1 MSLKV
6 YEIWPP
12 PLVIAH
18 QRYHSAMKRVYELYR
33 SYRDARDNALQCA
46 FLADQIKAAEQEED
60 DAWEPWEELYQLWM
74 DGQL

>member
-6 YEIWPP
+6 YEIWPA

-18 QRYHSAMKRVYELYR
+18 QRYHSATQRAYALYR
-33 SYRDARDNALQCA
+33 SYRDAKNDLRRA
-46 FLADQIKAAEQEED
+46 FLTDQIKAAEQEED